1 MVKLN
6 KKKLIEENS
15 LNMNFFMGKVFKIFY
30 KKMESLKPKIQ
41 FKILSLLQKIPYSL
55 LNHKILFELTLNP
68 HPIVLKETYYLY

>member
-1 MVKLN
+1 MAKLN

-15 LNMNFFMGKVFKIFY
+15 LNMNFFMGKASKIFY

-41 FKILSLLQKIPYSL
+41 FKILSRLQKILYSL
-55 LNHKILFELTLNP
+55 LNQKILFELTLNP